1 MVDAAVSTDSWLSE
15 AVCEEEAGS
24 RHQDAETDAHFKHKH
39 GTEIVAVLSKY
50 KNG

>member
-15 AVCEEEAGS
+15 AVREEEAGS
-24 RHQDAETDAHFKHKH
+24 RQQDAKTDAHFRHRQ